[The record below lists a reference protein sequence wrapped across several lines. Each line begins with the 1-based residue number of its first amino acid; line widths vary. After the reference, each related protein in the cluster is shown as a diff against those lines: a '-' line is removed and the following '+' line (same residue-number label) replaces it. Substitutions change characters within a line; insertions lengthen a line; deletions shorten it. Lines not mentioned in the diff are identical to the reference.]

1 MKKYIIILCLIIATI
16 SCSKEDVERF
26 SSQRQLFFPNENGQ
40 DTVNISFSH
49 YPGQNTV
56 KVPFVLSLIGPTPS
70 EDLEY
75 KVSVVDS
82 LTLLLGIT
90 NFPPP
95 QFFVKKEQVT
105 LYGLPYIKKN

>member
-1 MKKYIIILCLIIATI
+1 MPHYCNDLLFKRRCRKIFFSKATI
-16 SCSKEDVERF
+16 
-26 SSQRQLFFPNENGQ
+26 FPKENGQ

-82 LTLLLGIT
+82 LTTAITGVT
-90 NFPPP
+90 NFPPSP
-95 QFFVKKEQVT
+95 IFRKERS
-105 LYGLPYIKKN
+105 K